1 MNLNF
6 KWIMNLNPI
15 LHLLDC
21 LQMIKPTLGC
31 SSLLLSMHEQLYRIG
46 SFFHYVSLGE
56 SELRLPGCSTKMYLL
71 GHLAC
76 PNNFENRVP

>member
-31 SSLLLSMHEQLYRIG
+31 SSLLLSMHEALNSI
-46 SFFHYVSLGE
+46 SNAL
-56 SELRLPGCSTKMYLL
+56 
-71 GHLAC
+71 
-76 PNNFENRVP
+76 